1 MTTAEAVLRRIQR
14 FSLSRKQILHLNAAH
29 KALEVCAQSPALRT
43 EKLKGQIKPG
53 LCQTEL
59 YKH

>member
-1 MTTAEAVLRRIQR
+1 MTTAEAVLRKFQR
-14 FSLSRKQILHLNAAH
+14 FSLSRKQILHLNIAH
-29 KALEVCAQSPALRT
+29 KEFEVCAQSPALRP

-53 LCQTEL
+53 LCQTGL